1 MSFEEK
7 SDVKGMRYDA
17 KFDAHP
23 MFGDKTASKSFSKHG
38 SNQHV
43 NATDMVADRILTGST
58 GIIPINHEVW
68 GRNKQ
73 MRKLD

>member
-7 SDVKGMRYDA
+7 SDVNGMRYDG

-23 MFGDKTASKSFSKHG
+23 KFGEKRASKSFSKHG

-43 NATDMVADRILTGST
+43 NATDKVADRILTGST

>member
-43 NATDMVADRILTGST
+43 NATDKVADRILTGST

>member
-23 MFGDKTASKSFSKHG
+23 KFGDKRASKSFSKHG

-43 NATDMVADRILTGST
+43 NATDKVADRVFTGST